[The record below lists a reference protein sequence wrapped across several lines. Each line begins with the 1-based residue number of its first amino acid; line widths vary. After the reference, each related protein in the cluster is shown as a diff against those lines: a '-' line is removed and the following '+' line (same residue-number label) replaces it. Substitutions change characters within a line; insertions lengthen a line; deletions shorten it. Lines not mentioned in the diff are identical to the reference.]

1 MAQLKTQKTK
11 ASVKAFM
18 DAIEDPQRRM
28 DARAVAKIMR
38 QVTGRRAAMWGEHI
52 VGFGSY
58 AYGYKSGR
66 TGEWPRVSFSPGS
79 RDLSVYIM
87 PGFSN
92 YKALLRRLG
101 KHSIG
106 KSCLRIKKLEDIDL
120 DVLTQLIEAS
130 VAAMAEEYPE

>member
-1 MAQLKTQKTK
+1 
-11 ASVKAFM
+11 
-18 DAIEDPQRRM
+18 
-28 DARAVAKIMR
+28 
-38 QVTGRRAAMWGEHI
+38 
-52 VGFGSY
+52 
-58 AYGYKSGR
+58 
-66 TGEWPRVSFSPGS
+66 
-79 RDLSVYIM
+79 M